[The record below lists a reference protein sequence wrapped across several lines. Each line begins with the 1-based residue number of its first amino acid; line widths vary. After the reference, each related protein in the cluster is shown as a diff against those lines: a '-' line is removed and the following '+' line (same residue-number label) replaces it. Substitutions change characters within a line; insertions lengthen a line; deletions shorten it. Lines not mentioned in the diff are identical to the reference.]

1 MMKLFNRPVTYIVA
15 AICLVALLAVGY
27 TNANAIED
35 MSKDAYSSLKLFS
48 QALARIE
55 STYVENVEMKKLV
68 YGAINGM
75 LQSLDP
81 HSGFLE
87 PEFFENLTVE
97 TKGSFGGLGIEIS
110 LKNGYIAVIAP
121 IDDTPAAKA
130 GIRPNDLIVKIEG
143 TSTKG
148 MSLLEAVKLLRG
160 EPGSDVKISIWRKGM
175 VTPKQVTI
183 TRAVIK
189 VKAVKDDIPEPGY
202 GYVKISSFNAQ
213 AAKSLE
219 KSLKKLEAQEGGMN
233 GLVLDLRNNP
243 GGLLD
248 QAAKVSDKF
257 LKSGLIVYTQG
268 RVQTQDIRIS
278 ASKPGT
284 HPDYPMVVLINGG
297 SASASEIV
305 AGALQD
311 QKRAIIVGETSYGKG
326 SVQTIIR
333 LEDGSGLR
341 LTTAKY
347 YTPSGREVQA
357 KGIVPDFEVPGTIW
371 DGMDQEHAKFF
382 RERDLENRLESDEE
396 EKNDREEPEIPE
408 LPEDIDPDAKD
419 DTELKKSKE
428 DRDYQLESALS
439 ILKSWDVFKNVGKK

>member
-1 MMKLFNRPVTYIVA
+1 MKLFKRPATYIVVA
-15 AICLVALLAVGY
+15 TCIAILFAIGY
-27 TNANAIED
+27 TNADAIED
-35 MSKDAYSSLKLFS
+35 MSGDAYTSLKLFS

-55 STYVENVEMKKLV
+55 STYVEKVEMKKLV

-81 HSGFLE
+81 HSSFLD
-87 PEFFENLTVE
+87 PDFFNNLAVE
-97 TKGSFGGLGIEIS
+97 TTGSFGGLGIEIS
-110 LKNGYIAVIAP
+110 TRKGYIAVIAP

-130 GIRPNDLIVKIEG
+130 GIKPNDLIVKIEG
-143 TSTKG
+143 KSTKG
-148 MSLLEAVKLLRG
+148 MTLMEAVKLLRG
-160 EPGSDVKISIWRKGM
+160 EPGSYVKISIWRKGM

-183 TRAVIK
+183 TRAIIK
-189 VKAVKDDIPEPGY
+189 VKAVKDDILEPGY
-202 GYVKISSFNAQ
+202 GYVKITSFNAQ
-213 AAKSLE
+213 ASKSLE
-219 KSLKKLEAQEGGMN
+219 KSLKKLEAQEGGMK

-248 QAAKVSDKF
+248 QAAKVTDKF
-257 LKSGLIVYTQG
+257 IKSGLIVYTQG
-268 RVQTQDIRIS
+268 RIQTQDIRLG

-284 HPDYPMVVLINGG
+284 HPDFPMVVLINGG

-311 QKRAIIVGETSYGKG
+311 HKRAVIVGEQSYGKG

-357 KGIVPDFEVPGTIW
+357 KGIIPDFEVPGTIW
-371 DGMDQEHAKFF
+371 DGMDQEHANFF
-382 RERDLENRLESDEE
+382 RERDLQNRLQNDNEESNES
-396 EKNDREEPEIPE
+396 EEPDVPE
-408 LPEDIDPDAKD
+408 LPEDNGSDEKD
-419 DTELKKSKE
+419 EEGLKKEKE
-428 DRDYQLESALS
+428 EHDYQLESALS
-439 ILKSWDVFKNVGKK
+439 ILKSWDVFKNVGHK